1 MADYY
6 EILGVAKD
14 AGLADVRRAYARIA
28 KERHPDRFS
37 DPLEKER
44 AQEFFKEATAAFNTL
59 SNERE
64 RRDYDAEL
72 KKPRATTPEE
82 QAAAALAEAQEVLK
96 RGDLGGA
103 LERLRRA
110 VYLQPQELKYKLALG
125 RALTKHPQTAREGIQ
140 LLEEITR
147 QDPRNFPAHFE
158 LAVAFQAQ
166 GLLLRARKEAEAAAL
181 IDPSSRELQSL
192 LAALRPPPE
201 GDRSGGLGGFLKR
214 KP

>member
-14 AGLADVRRAYARIA
+14 AAAADVRRAYARIA

-37 DPLEKER
+37 DPAEKER

-59 SNERE
+59 SNERA
-64 RRDYDAEL
+64 RRDYDVEL
-72 KKPRATTPEE
+72 AKPRATTPEA
-82 QAAAALAEAQEVLK
+82 QAAVALVEAQEVL
-96 RGDLGGA
+96 RTGDLGAA

-110 VYLQPQELKYKLALG
+110 VYLQPQELKYRLALG

-147 QDPRNFPAHFE
+147 QDPRNFAAHHE
-158 LAVAFQAQ
+158 LALAFQAQ

-181 IDPSSRELQSL
+181 IDPSSREVQAL
-192 LAALRPPPE
+192 LATLRPPPE
-201 GDRSGGLGGFLKR
+201 GGLGGFLRR